1 MGGLSQAHRCW
12 MRLPHN
18 PGIGM
23 HDPVI
28 RNLGSSLS
36 PAFELRPASGFRQQ
50 TARLRSVGRR
60 LTNSAR
66 SD

>member
-1 MGGLSQAHRCW
+1 
-12 MRLPHN
+12 MRFPHN
-18 PGIGM
+18 PGVGM

-28 RNLGSSLS
+28 RNLGTSLS